1 MNGTWGMGNI
11 PSAQRSYLT
20 GYIARDSK
28 RWELAL
34 RAFKEVIDGLTMRDA
49 QVDQAYA
56 EVLAEL

>member
-1 MNGTWGMGNI
+1 MGNI